1 MALRVGVIGLGD
13 VSMIHL
19 HAIKSSDKAELVAVC
34 DIDETKSNLIEN
46 VNFYKDY
53 IEMIEK
59 ENLDCVHICLPHYL
73 HYPVTKQVANL
84 GVNVLLEK
92 PLCLDTEEAERF
104 RHLSDSIGTNVC
116 ICLQNRYN
124 NTVEKIEEIVKS
136 GVYGKVV
143 GLKGIVAWNRPKDY
157 YTVKPWRGKMEFAG
171 GGVMINQAIHTLDLI
186 QLLGGEIASI
196 KGNIDNF
203 LDYDIEVEDTV
214 NAIINFE
221 NGAKGVFFAT
231 IANAANSSV
240 ELEVILEKGMFIIR
254 DSKLY
259 RQVDGELI
267 ELAEDEKLSGAK
279 HYYGASHAKLI
290 DRYYDCL
297 LSNSTDYINIEDAIP
312 SIKIIDSIRYSSE
325 NDKTI
330 LWEDILC
337 KNLQ

>member
-19 HAIKSSDKAELVAVC
+19 HAIKSSEKAELVAVC

-46 VNFYKDY
+46 VNFYTDY

-104 RHLSDSIGTNVC
+104 RHLSDSIDTNVC

-124 NTVEKIEEIVKS
+124 NTVERIEEIVKS
-136 GVYGKVV
+136 GVYGKVI

-171 GGVMINQAIHTLDLI
+171 GGVMINQAIHTLDLM
-186 QLLGGEIASI
+186 QLLGGEIVSI

-214 NAIINFE
+214 NAMINFE

-231 IANAANSSV
+231 IANATNSSV

-312 SIKIIDSIRYSSE
+312 SIKIIESIRYSSE

>member
-13 VSMIHL
+13 VSMIHI
-19 HAIKSSDKAELVAVC
+19 HAIKSSENAELVAVC
-34 DIDETKSNLIEN
+34 DIDETKNNLIEN
-46 VNFYKDY
+46 VNFYSDY

-104 RHLSDSIGTNVC
+104 RELSHSIDTDVC

-124 NTVEKIEEIVKS
+124 NTVQSIIEIIKS

-143 GLKGIVAWNRPKDY
+143 GLKGVVAWNRPKDY

-196 KGNIDNF
+196 KGNIDKF

-221 NGAKGVFFAT
+221 NGAKGIFFAT
-231 IANAANSSV
+231 IANATNSSV
-240 ELEVILEKGMFIIR
+240 EVEVVLEKGMFTIR
-254 DSKLY
+254 DGKLY
-259 RQVDGELI
+259 RHVDGELI
-267 ELAEDEKLSGAK
+267 ELAEDEKLSGSK

-290 DRYYDCL
+290 NSYYECL
-297 LSNSTDYINIEDAIP
+297 LNNNKDYISIEDAIP

>member
-1 MALRVGVIGLGD
+1 MTLRVGVIGLGD

-19 HAIKSSDKAELVAVC
+19 HAIKSNEKAELVAVC

-46 VNFYKDY
+46 VNFYSDY

-73 HYPVTKQVANL
+73 HYSVTKQLADL
-84 GVNVLLEK
+84 GVNALLEK

-104 RHLSDSIGTNVC
+104 RNLSDSTDTNVC

-124 NTVEKIEEIVKS
+124 NTVKKMEEIIKS
-136 GVYGKVV
+136 GVYGKLV
-143 GLKGIVAWNRPKDY
+143 GLKGLVAWNRPKDY

-171 GGVMINQAIHTLDLI
+171 GGVMINQAIHTLDLM

-203 LDYDIEVEDTV
+203 LDYDIEVEDTA
-214 NAIINFE
+214 NAIINFK
-221 NGAKGVFFAT
+221 NGAKGIFFAT
-231 IANAANSSV
+231 IANATNSSV
-240 ELEVILEKGMFIIR
+240 ELEIILENGMFIIR
-254 DSKLY
+254 DGKLY
-259 RQVDGELI
+259 RHVDGELV
-267 ELAEDEKLSGAK
+267 ELAEDEKLSGVK
-279 HYYGASHAKLI
+279 HYYGASHSKLI
-290 DRYYDCL
+290 DSYYNCL
-297 LSNSTDYINIEDAIP
+297 LNNSTDYINIEDAIH

>member
-1 MALRVGVIGLGD
+1 MAIRVGVIGLGD

-34 DIDETKSNLIEN
+34 DIDKTKSNLIDN
-46 VNFYKDY
+46 VNFYIDY
-53 IEMIEK
+53 IEMIKKEK
-59 ENLDCVHICLPHYL
+59 LDCVHICLPHYL
-73 HYPVTKQVANL
+73 HYPVTKEVANL
-84 GVNVLLEK
+84 GVDILLEK
-92 PLCLDTEEAERF
+92 PLCLDTQEAEKF
-104 RHLSDSIGTNVC
+104 RDLSNSTDTNVC

-124 NTVEKIEEIVKS
+124 NTVRHLEEIVKS
-136 GVYGKVV
+136 GVYGKLV

-171 GGVMINQAIHTLDLI
+171 GGVMINQAIHTLDLM
-186 QLLGGEIASI
+186 QLLAGEITSI
-196 KGNIDNF
+196 KGNVDQF

-231 IANAANSSV
+231 IANATNSSV
-240 ELEVILEKGMFIIR
+240 ELEVVLEKGMFTIR

-259 RQVDGELI
+259 RHVDGELI

-290 DRYYDCL
+290 ESYYDCL
-297 LSNSTDYINIEDAIP
+297 LSDTKDYINIEDAIP
-312 SIKIIDSIRYSSE
+312 SIRIIDSIRYSSE
-325 NDKTI
+325 HDKTI
-330 LWEDILC
+330 FWEDILC